1 MSIKIDHSISVEEY
15 NTLRQS
21 VQWVSLNEK
30 QAQTGINNTFYL
42 VCARYKNEAVGM
54 ARVISDG
61 GYVVYLADII
71 VKPNFQGMNIGT
83 LMMEHIISFIKKNLV
98 VNGPVMV
105 NLMSAKNKEG
115 FYEKFGFVTRPN
127 EETGAGMCQ
136 WIKS

>member
-1 MSIKIDHSISVEEY
+1 MSIQIDHSISVKEY

-21 VQWVSLNEK
+21 VKWVSLNEK

-61 GYVVYLADII
+61 GYVVYIADVI
-71 VKPNFQGMNIGT
+71 VNPTYQGMNIGK
-83 LMMEHIISFIKKNLV
+83 LMMEDIMSFIKTDLV

-105 NLMSAKNKEG
+105 NLMAAKEKEG
-115 FYEKFGFVTRPN
+115 FYHKFGFITRPN
-127 EETGAGMCQ
+127 EETGAGMFQ
-136 WIKS
+136 WVK